1 MNDMKIHIE
10 EEYIKLDSLMKFS
23 GLCAT
28 GGEAKYLIQNGQVL
42 LNGEVCLQRGKKVRP
57 GDQVTYRDRTV
68 EIEV

>member
-1 MNDMKIHIE
+1 MKIHIE

-42 LNGEVCLQRGKKVRP
+42 LNGEVCLQRGKKVHP
-57 GDQVTYRDRTV
+57 GDIVTYGEKSV
-68 EIEV
+68 EIEE